1 MSCGGDATT
10 KDTLTAVTTNA
21 ERKRPGRPPGPSD
34 TRERILASAR
44 ELFARN
50 GIDKTSIR
58 AIATDAE
65 VDPALVHH
73 YFGTKTELFAAAI
86 HIPIDP
92 MQVIGPLRQVP
103 VEEIGRTLPSL
114 LLPLWDSEMGKGF
127 IATLRSILA
136 GNDPSLVRS
145 FLQDVIAKEVGSRV
159 DTPPGSGRVR
169 VQFVASQLVGVV
181 MARYILELDPFK
193 SLPVEQI
200 AETIAPNLQR
210 YLTGELPGFS

>member
-1 MSCGGDATT
+1 M
-10 KDTLTAVTTNA
+10 TTNA

-34 TRERILASAR
+34 TRERILSNAR

-58 AIATDAE
+58 AIAAAAG

-73 YFGTKTELFAAAI
+73 YFGTKTQLFAAAI

-103 VEEIGRTLPSL
+103 VEEIGHTLPRL
-114 LLPLWDSEMGKGF
+114 LLPLWESESGKSF
-127 IATLRSILA
+127 IATLRSIIA
-136 GNDPSLVRS
+136 GNDTSLFRF
-145 FLQDVIAKEVGSRV
+145 FLQEVIAKEVGSRV
-159 DTPPGSGRVR
+159 DNPPGSGLVR

-181 MARYILELDPFK
+181 MARYILELEPFK

-200 AETIAPNLQR
+200 AETIGPNLQR
-210 YLTGELPGFS
+210 YLTGELPGLT

>member
-1 MSCGGDATT
+1 M
-10 KDTLTAVTTNA
+10 TANPDPA
-21 ERKRPGRPPGPSD
+21 PERKRPGRPPGPSD
-34 TRERILASAR
+34 TRDRILDTAR

-58 AIATDAE
+58 AIAAGAG

-73 YFGTKTELFAAAI
+73 YYGTKTQLFAAAI

-92 MQVIGPLRQVP
+92 MTVIRPLREVP
-103 VEEIGRTLPSL
+103 VDQIGHTLPSI

-136 GNDPSLVRS
+136 GNDVSLIRS
-145 FLQDVIAKEVGSRV
+145 FLQEIIVAEVGSRV
-159 DTPPGSGRVR
+159 DNPPGSGRIR

-181 MARYILELDPFK
+181 MARYILELEPFK
-193 SLPVEQI
+193 SLPVDQI
-200 AETIAPNLQR
+200 ADTIAPTLQR
-210 YLTGELPGFS
+210 YLTGELPGLGALD